1 MKSSSHRRRAWWLVV
16 LGALIGS
23 AALSAFV
30 FRPDRALRVG
40 TAVVSEALCGGVFV
54 SKLHPDRVFAEDVV
68 PNRGLQLLR
77 RHLHYAIDRDTQ
89 TVSTTWLGYFRSVA
103 HFQAGY
109 GCTLGDSVSPSRPAV
124 APPDNS
130 PSEPPLEA
138 GTVALQAALA
148 HAFEEPVKPPY
159 RHVRAI
165 VIMRDGKII
174 AERYAPGVDP
184 DTPLLGF
191 SASKSVMNALVGI
204 LVRDGRIDIH
214 ARAPVEAWDH
224 ADDPRSVITTY
235 QLLRMTSGLDLT
247 EDDSGFDPVSRM
259 LFLEPDMAG
268 FAEQAKLKTKPGT
281 QWEYTSGNTLIVSA
295 VVRDLV
301 GGHAIDVLR
310 FARRELF
317 EPLGMHHTIMEFD
330 QAGTPIGSTRIF
342 ASARDWARFGQ
353 LYLDDGVA
361 GGRRILPPGWVAYS
375 TRQTLD
381 SDYGAGFWINASG
394 NDDAKWRVQHGM
406 PADTFYA
413 SGLNGQRVV
422 VVPSHHL
429 VIARLGSTIDP
440 PNFDMR
446 GLARLVSEVIAS
458 EKPTPPLAQ

>member
-1 MKSSSHRRRAWWLVV
+1 MKSSRHRRRAWWLVA
-16 LGALIGS
+16 LGALIS
-23 AALSAFV
+23 TAALSAFV

-40 TAVVSEALCGGVFV
+40 TGVVSEALCGGVFV
-54 SKLHPDRVFAEDVV
+54 SKLDPQRVFAEDVA

-77 RHLHYAIDRDTQ
+77 RHLHYAVDRDAQ
-89 TVSTTWLGYFRSVA
+89 TVSTTWLGHFRSVA
-103 HFQAGY
+103 HFEVGY
-109 GCTLGDSVSPSRPAV
+109 GCTLGDSTVPPRTAV
-124 APPDNS
+124 APLDS
-130 PSEPPLEA
+130 PSEPPLEPGSA
-138 GTVALQAALA
+138 ALQAALA
-148 HAFEEPVKPPY
+148 HAFEEPAKPPY

-174 AERYAPGVDP
+174 AERYAPGVDL
-184 DTPLLGF
+184 DTPLLGY
-191 SASKSVMNALVGI
+191 SASKSVINALVGI
-204 LVRDGRIDIH
+204 LVREHRLDIH
-214 ARAPVEAWDH
+214 ARAPVKAWEH
-224 ADDPRSVITTY
+224 ADDPRRAITPD
-235 QLLRMTSGLDLT
+235 QLMRMTSGLDLT

-268 FAEQAKLKTKPGT
+268 FATQAKLKAKPGT

-295 VVRDLV
+295 IVRDLV
-301 GGHAIDVLR
+301 GGHASDVLR
-310 FARRELF
+310 FARHELF

-330 QAGTPIGSTRIF
+330 QAGTPIGATRIF

-375 TRQTLD
+375 TRQTLG
-381 SDYGAGFWINASG
+381 SDYAAGFWIDAGGNENAQ
-394 NDDAKWRVQHGM
+394 WRVRHGM

-440 PNFDMR
+440 PTFDIR
-446 GLARLVSEVIAS
+446 GLARLVSEVIAT
-458 EKPTPPLAQ
+458 EKPTPPMTQ